1 MVRLG
6 AVAIA
11 LVTLVAVA
19 LIARPSTSEEIHPAE
34 AAALRHAPASI
45 YDDTTT
51 TEQETEVL
59 HGLAGSV
66 ISAEEE
72 LEALTQITTT
82 SSSTT
87 TTTVTTTT
95 RPKTMSTTKPRSTGT
110 TAPKPTTTT
119 TAKPKPAGGFNAA
132 YEAEFARLINGYRS
146 SHGLAPLA
154 RHSGLDSYARNWA
167 KYMADNNKFDHS
179 NIWQLL
185 SQGWGFAAENI
196 GRGGSVKGIFDKL
209 KSSAGHSD
217 NMLRD
222 VTHFGIGVYVDGDGR
237 IWTAHVFAR

>member
-72 LEALTQITTT
+72 LEALAQITTT

-110 TAPKPTTTT
+110 TA
-119 TAKPKPAGGFNAA
+119 PKPAGGFNAA

-167 KYMADNNKFDHS
+167 EYMADNNEFVHS
-179 NIWQLL
+179 ETSQLL

-209 KSSAGHSD
+209 RSSAGHSD

>member
-72 LEALTQITTT
+72 IEALAQITTT

-110 TAPKPTTTT
+110 TA
-119 TAKPKPAGGFNAA
+119 PKPAGGFNAA

-167 KYMADNNKFDHS
+167 KYMADNNKFVHS
-179 NIWQLL
+179 ETSQLL

-209 KSSAGHSD
+209 RSSAGHSD

>member
-72 LEALTQITTT
+72 LEALAQITTT

-110 TAPKPTTTT
+110 TA
-119 TAKPKPAGGFNAA
+119 PKPAGGFNAA

-167 KYMADNNKFDHS
+167 EYMADNNKFVHS
-179 NIWQLL
+179 ETSQLL

-209 KSSAGHSD
+209 RSSAGHSD

>member
-72 LEALTQITTT
+72 LEALAQITTT

-110 TAPKPTTTT
+110 TA
-119 TAKPKPAGGFNAA
+119 PKPAGGFNAA

-167 KYMADNNKFDHS
+167 EYMADNNKFGHS
-179 NIWQLL
+179 DISQLL

-209 KSSAGHSD
+209 RSSAGHSD

>member
-72 LEALTQITTT
+72 LEALAQITTT

-110 TAPKPTTTT
+110 TA
-119 TAKPKPAGGFNAA
+119 PKPAGGFNAA

-167 KYMADNNKFDHS
+167 EYMADNNKFGHS
-179 NIWQLL
+179 DISQLQ

>member
-72 LEALTQITTT
+72 LEALAQITTT

-110 TAPKPTTTT
+110 TA
-119 TAKPKPAGGFNAA
+119 PKPAGGFNAA

-167 KYMADNNKFDHS
+167 EYMADNNKFGHS
-179 NIWQLL
+179 DISQLQ

-209 KSSAGHSD
+209 RSSAGHSD

>member
-72 LEALTQITTT
+72 IEALAQITTT

-110 TAPKPTTTT
+110 TA
-119 TAKPKPAGGFNAA
+119 PKPAGGFNAA

-167 KYMADNNKFDHS
+167 EYMADNNKFVHS
-179 NIWQLL
+179 ETSQLL

-209 KSSAGHSD
+209 RSSAGHSD

>member
-72 LEALTQITTT
+72 IEALAQITTT

-110 TAPKPTTTT
+110 TA
-119 TAKPKPAGGFNAA
+119 PKPAGGFNAA

-167 KYMADNNKFDHS
+167 KYMADNNKFVHS
-179 NIWQLL
+179 DISQLL

-209 KSSAGHSD
+209 RSSAGHSD

>member
-72 LEALTQITTT
+72 IEALAQITTT

-110 TAPKPTTTT
+110 TA
-119 TAKPKPAGGFNAA
+119 PKPAGGFNAA

-167 KYMADNNKFDHS
+167 EYMADNNEFSHS
-179 NIWQLL
+179 KTSQLL

-209 KSSAGHSD
+209 RSSAGHSD

>member
-72 LEALTQITTT
+72 IEALAQITTT

-110 TAPKPTTTT
+110 TA
-119 TAKPKPAGGFNAA
+119 PKPAGGFNAA

-167 KYMADNNKFDHS
+167 EYMADNNKFVHS
-179 NIWQLL
+179 DISQLL

-209 KSSAGHSD
+209 RSSAGHSD

>member
-110 TAPKPTTTT
+110 TAPKP
-119 TAKPKPAGGFNAA
+119 AGGFNAA

-167 KYMADNNKFDHS
+167 EYMADNNKFVHS
-179 NIWQLL
+179 ETSQLL

>member
-72 LEALTQITTT
+72 IEALAQITTT

-110 TAPKPTTTT
+110 TA
-119 TAKPKPAGGFNAA
+119 PKPAGGFNAA

-167 KYMADNNKFDHS
+167 EYMADNNKFEHS
-179 NIWQLL
+179 KISQLL

-209 KSSAGHSD
+209 RSSAGHSD

>member
-1 MVRLG
+1 
-6 AVAIA
+6 
-11 LVTLVAVA
+11 
-19 LIARPSTSEEIHPAE
+19 
-34 AAALRHAPASI
+34 
-45 YDDTTT
+45 
-51 TEQETEVL
+51 
-59 HGLAGSV
+59 
-66 ISAEEE
+66 
-72 LEALTQITTT
+72 
-82 SSSTT
+82 
-87 TTTVTTTT
+87 
-95 RPKTMSTTKPRSTGT
+95 
-110 TAPKPTTTT
+110 
-119 TAKPKPAGGFNAA
+119 PKPAGGFNAA

-167 KYMADNNKFDHS
+167 EYMADNNKFGHS
-179 NIWQLL
+179 DISQLQ

-209 KSSAGHSD
+209 RSSAGHSD